1 MRGCACGDRDGVSS
15 PELGVAHVSC
25 LAEQA
30 KILYN
35 EAVENN
41 LSEKL
46 RGRWDRW
53 HTCGLCEQHYHGV
66 VSHALGWACWK
77 TYLGRSEGD
86 VDRIDAMNILGNGL
100 SEAKRDEEAL
110 SVWEAELSTLQRFGR
125 DERDSRVMIAQHNMA
140 QCYERLGQI
149 EKCFA
154 IEQRVYR
161 MQRDS
166 LGDGHDNTR
175 ISASNL
181 ARTLAEGLNRHKEA
195 AKFLRKEMPTLTR
208 NIGRNHVHAIKL
220 RLYLAN
226 CLCAVDDAPRAD
238 LQEAVAIL
246 EDINPRTRRVFGP
259 AHPEAQAVER
269 ALAIARGKLAEFDA
283 RA

>member
-1 MRGCACGDRDGVSS
+1 MRGCSCRGTA
-15 PELGVAHVSC
+15 GVAHVSC

-35 EAVENN
+35 EA
-41 LSEKL
+41 
-46 RGRWDRW
+46 
-53 HTCGLCEQHYHGV
+53 
-66 VSHALGWACWK
+66 
-77 TYLGRSEGD
+77 
-86 VDRIDAMNILGNGL
+86 
-100 SEAKRDEEAL
+100 
-110 SVWEAELSTLQRFGR
+110 
-125 DERDSRVMIAQHNMA
+125 
-140 QCYERLGQI
+140 
-149 EKCFA
+149 
-154 IEQRVYR
+154 
-161 MQRDS
+161 
-166 LGDGHDNTR
+166 
-175 ISASNL
+175 
-181 ARTLAEGLNRHKEA
+181 AEGLNRHKEA

-246 EDINPRTRRVFGP
+246 EDLNPRTRRVFGP

-283 RA
+283 RV

>member
-1 MRGCACGDRDGVSS
+1 MPPHWPTTRRDALDVT
-15 PELGVAHVSC
+15 
-25 LAEQA
+25 LA
-30 KILYN
+30 
-35 EAVENN
+35 
-41 LSEKL
+41 
-46 RGRWDRW
+46 
-53 HTCGLCEQHYHGV
+53 
-66 VSHALGWACWK
+66 
-77 TYLGRSEGD
+77 
-86 VDRIDAMNILGNGL
+86 
-100 SEAKRDEEAL
+100 
-110 SVWEAELSTLQRFGR
+110 
-125 DERDSRVMIAQHNMA
+125 IA
-140 QCYERLGQI
+140 I
-149 EKCFA
+149 
-154 IEQRVYR
+154 
-161 MQRDS
+161 
-166 LGDGHDNTR
+166 
-175 ISASNL
+175 

-195 AKFLRKEMPTLTR
+195 AKVLRKEMPTLTR